1 MALTR
6 KFLSA
11 LGIEADKIDEIITAH
26 TEVTDALKQDRDK
39 YKADAE
45 RVPELEAEIETFKK
59 AQEKGEKDPYKVKY
73 EAIKEEFEAFKND
86 VSAKET
92 KNKKESAYKQLLK
105 DAGVSEK
112 RIDAVLK
119 VSDVDGIEFDDD
131 GKVKDAD
138 KLTEGIK
145 KEWADFI
152 QTKTTEGANVANPP
166 STTSNKAKTKEEI
179 MKIKD
184 TTERQQA
191 WKDFIVANQQKG
203 N

>member
-26 TEVTDALKQDRDK
+26 TEVTDALKQDRDE

-45 RVPELEAEIETFKK
+45 KVPALEAEIDTFKK

-145 KEWADFI
+145 TEWADFI
-152 QTKTTEGANVANPP
+152 QTTKTEGANVANPP
-166 STTSNKAKTKEEI
+166 SSTSNKAKTKDEI

-184 TTERQQA
+184 TSERQQA
-191 WKDFIVANQQKG
+191 WKDFIVANQKG